1 MPPLVHDQVYLFPL
15 CVCMAGTVIALP
27 ILSVIFV
34 SIGLTSRF
42 SSFCLPVETFH
53 QMIFLCQRGYS
64 AAPPTSSVV
73 LTAVSFSLSGL
84 MPLLS
89 DPPFPRAGGR
99 IDRRSRGSSLWR
111 SSSCSPRRSDRGSV
125 VGGRHFF
132 FLLQVRHLAGV
143 GTAPAVDG
151 GGLA

>member
-1 MPPLVHDQVYLFPL
+1 M
-15 CVCMAGTVIALP
+15 
-27 ILSVIFV
+27 
-34 SIGLTSRF
+34 
-42 SSFCLPVETFH
+42 
-53 QMIFLCQRGYS
+53 
-64 AAPPTSSVV
+64 
-73 LTAVSFSLSGL
+73 TAVSFSLSGL

-111 SSSCSPRRSDRGSV
+111 SSSCSSRRSDRGSV

-143 GTAPAVDG
+143 GAAPAVDVGDLGLVVVSVGVLPTSLLLMFDAGDVPDPSVRAGIGSAAAADFTSFLPQVRSVIG
-151 GGLA
+151 GVVPIWET